1 MLYLILGGS
10 LSNLLVL
17 CVVKDTIFVLEF
29 RWLFFVHTIVLYQVL
44 YILLEVWFYM
54 NGPSKLAAPISC
66 KQFFGLKFS
75 FELTKCTFVC
85 SNQLN

>member
-1 MLYLILGGS
+1 MKRESILGNN
-10 LSNLLVL
+10 SNGITHLV
-17 CVVKDTIFVLEF
+17 
-29 RWLFFVHTIVLYQVL
+29 
-44 YILLEVWFYM
+44 EVWFYM